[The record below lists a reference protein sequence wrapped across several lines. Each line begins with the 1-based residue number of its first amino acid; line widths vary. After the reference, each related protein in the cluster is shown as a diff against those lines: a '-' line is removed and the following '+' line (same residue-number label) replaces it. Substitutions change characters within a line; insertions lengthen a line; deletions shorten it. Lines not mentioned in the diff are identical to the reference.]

1 MSAITDRLY
10 KMAITDLHLEQGRK
24 RQQIPHLLI
33 IKGSWRKL
41 RRPPGYPI
49 RPDLPHAR
57 VGGSSHK
64 VVSPKLSPL
73 TGLHRATKVQYV
85 LRRTV
90 YRQLTYLTQQI
101 FRDNVE
107 HPPTSSTQSGDADS
121 RAGNTP
127 HNAINR
133 PSVPSTQSK
142 RKASSIG
149 NAPQTAMNR
158 TPAPSAQSK
167 VRGSSVEDTSSAVT
181 MVEDGSRKVTKVQ
194 DLLN

>member
-1 MSAITDRLY
+1 MEKASSSTRLSNTARPSTCPCWWQFPQSGKSQAKSLNRITSSDQGPICTPQNRVSSANL
-10 KMAITDLHLEQGRK
+10 
-24 RQQIPHLLI
+24 
-33 IKGSWRKL
+33 
-41 RRPPGYPI
+41 
-49 RPDLPHAR
+49 
-57 VGGSSHK
+57 
-64 VVSPKLSPL
+64 
-73 TGLHRATKVQYV
+73 
-85 LRRTV
+85 
-90 YRQLTYLTQQI
+90 LTQQI
-101 FRDNVE
+101 FRNNVE

-149 NAPQTAMNR
+149 NAPQTATNR

-181 MVEDGSRKVTKVQ
+181 MVEDGSRKVIKVQ